1 MAIERAVMQAGFI
14 HVHFNDLSTAHNLD
28 PAANPLRPIVGSSNP
43 APLPP
48 DKNTASRTGLCASG
62 RAASCGSPCAGR
74 AVAAG
79 YWLLAEEDA
88 ERCWGR
94 VKGGLLMACGFWV
107 HCMRE
112 GCHV

>member
-1 MAIERAVMQAGFI
+1 MGHLPLPMIERTMHVMQI
-14 HVHFNDLSTAHNLD
+14 HTHT
-28 PAANPLRPIVGSSNP
+28 GSNP